1 MPWSSFAVKSLDPIR
16 ICKPLSGRSPKQTQY
31 SNAKDFHLMVDSR
44 FSGPRAPPA
53 RNSRPRDGLDAR
65 SGHEG
70 SGLGQVPHLWKG
82 EDDSLLAVL
91 EVVKRLVIKRSW
103 VRFQIPSS
111 F

>member
-16 ICKPLSGRSPKQTQY
+16 ICKPLSGRSSRQTQY
-31 SNAKDFHLMVDSR
+31 SNAQDFPLMFDSR

-70 SGLGQVPHLWKG
+70 PGLGQMPHLRKG
-82 EDDSLLAVL
+82 EADFLLAV
-91 EVVKRLVIKRSW
+91 
-103 VRFQIPSS
+103 
-111 F
+111 